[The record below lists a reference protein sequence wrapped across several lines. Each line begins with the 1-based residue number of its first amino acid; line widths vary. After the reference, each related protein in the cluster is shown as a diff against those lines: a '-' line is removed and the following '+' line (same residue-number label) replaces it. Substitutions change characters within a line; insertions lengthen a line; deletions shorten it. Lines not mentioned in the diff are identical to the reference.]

1 MITFSTFLIDS
12 WNFHILFLQYPGKFH
27 VLTLPALSL
36 LWIFSGKNSPLLLTS
51 LMRSHQ
57 KCVLSFPH
65 LQLQITNPNKKIL
78 NKKCKRTNKP
88 KKKKKKTHKMKK
100 KDEKNSHLFLS
111 RKPKCCVSRKNFIK
125 TKKRFGNHLFAT
137 PAFLTKFG
145 LSVSSVW
152 SPGLI
157 KNHTMGLPKQCSQL
171 HIINFSVKEPETE
184 RKFEVDR
191 AYSKNLGQRSILT
204 RKGTFLQYLQ
214 MSFFQTA
221 AENLWCC
228 WTASKIQ
235 DVVAK
240 DETVEMEGFMNLQRL
255 KYVNP
260 WWRQNDWRAECQE
273 TYRDMEVRKLR
284 TTVAQ
289 WCSHSH

>member
-1 MITFSTFLIDS
+1 
-12 WNFHILFLQYPGKFH
+12 
-27 VLTLPALSL
+27 
-36 LWIFSGKNSPLLLTS
+36 
-51 LMRSHQ
+51 
-57 KCVLSFPH
+57 
-65 LQLQITNPNKKIL
+65 
-78 NKKCKRTNKP
+78 
-88 KKKKKKTHKMKK
+88 MKK
-100 KDEKNSHLFLS
+100 KDKKNSHLFLS

-260 WWRQNDWRAECQE
+260 WWRQNDWRVECQE

>member
-78 NKKCKRTNKP
+78 NKKCKRTNQ
-88 KKKKKKTHKMKK
+88 KKTKKIHKMKK
-100 KDEKNSHLFLS
+100 KDKKNSHLFLS

-137 PAFLTKFG
+137 PVFLSKFG

-260 WWRQNDWRAECQE
+260 WWRQNDWRVECQE